1 MEPVVPPPNK
11 RVGIASPTMIYVI
24 VGIIVATFVLFL
36 VFHPR

>member
-11 RVGIASPTMIYVI
+11 RAGIASPTMIYVI

-36 VFHPR
+36 VFRPR